1 MMDLEGNNSQY
12 ELNHK
17 KQTIC
22 KNMVKNTAP
31 ISKMDYSKKVIVND
45 YNSTKNMAVVASLN
59 CFYTYTL

>member
-12 ELNHK
+12 ELNSK

-22 KNMVKNTAP
+22 KNMTKNTTPAN
-31 ISKMDYSKKVIVND
+31 KMDYSRKVLVND
-45 YNSTKNMAVVASLN
+45 YNSTKNLVVVASLN